1 MQSKTLLIFAAAVL
15 VVGAFV
21 IANKNATQPSQTLAS
36 NVSIA
41 DGQQVITITAKGGFS
56 PAMTTA
62 DAGVPTTLRVSTN
75 GTYDCSSAIA
85 IPSLGYSKN
94 LSPNGTTDIEI
105 PAQVAGTT
113 LNGTCS
119 MGMYNFAIAF
129 E

>member
-1 MQSKTLLIFAAAVL
+1 MIAAAAL
-15 VVGAFV
+15 VVGGFV
-21 IANKNATQPSQTLAS
+21 ITNQNAAQSSQTLAS

-41 DGQQVITITAKGGFS
+41 DGQQIITIMAKGGFS

-75 GTYDCSSAIA
+75 GTYDCSSAIS

-94 LSPNGTTDIEI
+94 LAPNGATDIEI

-113 LNGTCS
+113 INGTCS

-129 E
+129 K